1 MLSDLCMTWMY
12 KSDTIPTRAAT
23 VLTLIAVV
31 AFAAGRAA
39 APAGAQ
45 DGGGGTPAPDFT
57 DPCPAVYPGDNA
69 ARERL
74 ARWMAR
80 GAADRGMPHE
90 LPVMAAIAESGL
102 RNLSGPSYSGFF
114 GMHESL
120 NSGDYR
126 GFRRNPD
133 LQLRWFL
140 DTATLV
146 RQRRVAVG
154 WPDPAADPS
163 AFGSWIADVERP
175 APENRSGYQ
184 PHLGE
189 AENLIAGKCAPPA
202 RDDTV
207 PPRLTVRIQ
216 RPQHPL
222 ATGGVV
228 VRVRCPDADCLAGAT
243 VTIGT
248 RTARSAAREPAPQ
261 GFTTLT
267 APIPRK
273 ARRGLRAGRT
283 IKATITAIAADN
295 AANTSSRSRLVT
307 LER

>member
-1 MLSDLCMTWMY
+1 MVSDLCMTWVH
-12 KSDTIPTRAAT
+12 KSDTIRA
-23 VLTLIAVV
+23 
-31 AFAAGRAA
+31 RAA
-39 APAGAQ
+39 AVLALSAAVLGGGAADADAQ
-45 DGGGGTPAPDFT
+45 SGGTPAPNFNE
-57 DPCPAVYPGDNA
+57 PCPAVYPGDDA

-126 GFRRNPD
+126 GFPRNPD

-140 DTATLV
+140 DTAALV

-154 WPDPAADPS
+154 RPDPAADRS
-163 AFGSWIADVERP
+163 SFGSWIADVERP
-175 APENRSGYQ
+175 APQNRSGYQ

-189 AENLIAGKCAPPA
+189 AQELIAGKCAPPD
-202 RDDTV
+202 RDDTA
-207 PPRLTVRIQ
+207 PPRLEARIS

-222 ATGGVV
+222 ATRGVV
-228 VRVRCPDADCLAGAT
+228 VSVRCPDSDCLAGAT

-248 RTARSAAREPAPQ
+248 RTTRSAASEPASR

-273 ARRGLRAGRT
+273 TRRKLRAGRT
-283 IKATITAIAADN
+283 IRARVTVIAADN
-295 AANTSSRSRLVT
+295 AANTTARTRLVT
-307 LER
+307 LEG

>member
-1 MLSDLCMTWMY
+1 MLSAFCMTWMHNA
-12 KSDTIPTRAAT
+12 DTIRSRAAKA
-23 VLTLIAVV
+23 LTLIAVV
-31 AFAAGRAA
+31 AVTAGRAS
-39 APAGAQ
+39 APADAQ
-45 DGGGGTPAPDFT
+45 EGGGTPAPDFT
-57 DPCPAVYPGDNA
+57 DPCPALYPGDSA

-114 GMHESL
+114 GMNESL

-140 DTATLV
+140 DTAALV

-154 WPDPAADPS
+154 RPDPAADPS
-163 AFGSWIADVERP
+163 SFGSWIADVERP

-189 AENLIAGKCAPPA
+189 AEDLIAGKCAPPA
-202 RDDTV
+202 SDDTV

-248 RTARSAAREPAPQ
+248 RTTRSTPREPATS

-267 APIPRK
+267 APLPRR
-273 ARRGLRAGRT
+273 ARRNLRAGRT
-283 IKATITAIAADN
+283 VKATITAIAADN